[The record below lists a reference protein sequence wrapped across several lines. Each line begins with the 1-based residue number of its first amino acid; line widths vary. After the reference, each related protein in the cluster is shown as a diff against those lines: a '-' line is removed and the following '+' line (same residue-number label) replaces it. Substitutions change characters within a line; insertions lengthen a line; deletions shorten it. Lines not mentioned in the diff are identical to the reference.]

1 MKLFRIVHFLLEV
14 FEILTLFRCPGFFAV
29 LGLVTVKFAYDD
41 FTFLFL
47 FLFLLGSFGGPLG
60 SFGVLWGS
68 FGVLWGPLG
77 VFSRTQWVTYFNL
90 NFQKR
95 L

>member
-1 MKLFRIVHFLLEV
+1 M
-14 FEILTLFRCPGFFAV
+14 

-47 FLFLLGSFGGPLG
+47 LGSFGGPLG
-60 SFGVLWGS
+60 SFGGS

-77 VFSRTQWVTYFNL
+77 SFGGV
-90 NFQKR
+90 
-95 L
+95 

>member
-14 FEILTLFRCPGFFAV
+14 FEILSLFRCPGFFAV

-60 SFGVLWGS
+60 VLWRSFG
-68 FGVLWGPLG
+68 GPLG
-77 VFSRTQWVTYFNL
+77 VFSRTALLVRIIF
-90 NFQKR
+90 
-95 L
+95 

>member
-47 FLFLLGSFGGPLG
+47 FLLGSFGGPLG
-60 SFGVLWGS
+60 SFGGPLGS
-68 FGVLWGPLG
+68 FGG
-77 VFSRTQWVTYFNL
+77 V
-90 NFQKR
+90 
-95 L
+95 